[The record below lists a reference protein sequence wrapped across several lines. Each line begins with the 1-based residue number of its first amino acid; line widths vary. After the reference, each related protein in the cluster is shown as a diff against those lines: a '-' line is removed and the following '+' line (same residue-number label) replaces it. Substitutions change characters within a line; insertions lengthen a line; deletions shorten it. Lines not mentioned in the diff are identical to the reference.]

1 MSKSAD
7 TEPNSPSTPP
17 DREALLDELARCFV
31 QAAVTRLLEELRQAS
46 DGLPDK
52 FLAEGHSK
60 KAAKPD
66 RAATARRPPQ
76 RRAAV
81 KSRRGT
87 DCGLADDK
95 DQNTP

>member
-7 TEPNSPSTPP
+7 TEPNSPSIPP

-60 KAAKPD
+60 KRAKPD
-66 RAATARRPPQ
+66 RAGTVRRPRQ
-76 RRAAV
+76 RRAAA
-81 KSRRGT
+81 KSRRDADG
-87 DCGLADDK
+87 GLADNK
-95 DQNTP
+95 EQNTP